1 MLDFRPPKQ
10 SPFLITFIKLC
21 APLYKKYGM
30 SDTEIK
36 VKAGAL
42 ERFQTLKGQRAL
54 VCPNHSNRHDPQA
67 MFFFGQAAKETF
79 NYVAAREV
87 FDWDHGFNGWWLQHI
102 GAYSVVRGAPD
113 RESFKMTKKILS
125 EGKQKLVLFPE
136 GEISRQNDTL
146 LPLETGAAQLSFW
159 ALDEL
164 DKQGLGEHLFIVPIA
179 LKYTYTGDITP
190 SLTDTLTRLE
200 TKMSVARPSGSKL
213 YPRLMAVAE
222 KLISSLESEYD
233 QRPAKDAT
241 LSDRITALRLAIL
254 SRMSNYL
261 NVELPHSDRTLDSVR
276 ILRNKIDD
284 FVYEDEQGLS
294 EYERERHEEKA
305 AAIKS
310 FYKDLDRVVNFV
322 SIYDGYIRSHMTQE
336 RFADVL
342 ERIEHEVLGETKVKG
357 PRCILIDVGNP
368 IDLRNYQSEY
378 KTNKKAALQKITEDL
393 STQMNSMLE
402 TMEHERMKKFVDY
415 P

>member
-1 MLDFRPPKQ
+1 MLDFRPPKE
-10 SPFLITFIKLC
+10 SPFLIGLIKLC

-30 SDTEIK
+30 SDTQIR
-36 VKAGAL
+36 VKEGAL
-42 ERFQTLKGQRAL
+42 ERFAKLKGKRAL

-67 MFFFGQAAKETF
+67 MFFFGQAAKESF

-113 RESFKMTKKILS
+113 RESFKMTKKILA

-146 LPLETGAAQLSFW
+146 LPLETGAAQLAFW
-159 ALDEL
+159 AMDEL
-164 DKQGLGEHLFIVPIA
+164 DKQGSSEHIYIAPIA
-179 LKYTYTGDITP
+179 LKYTYTGDIKP
-190 SLTDTLTRLE
+190 ALTETLARLE
-200 TKMSVARPSGSKL
+200 AKMSVARPSGSKL

-222 KLISSLESEYD
+222 RLIKALESEYN
-233 QRPAKDAT
+233 QEPAKDAT
-241 LSDRITALRLAIL
+241 LNDRISALRMAIL
-254 SRMSNYL
+254 THMSSYL
-261 NVELPHSDRTLDSVR
+261 NVDLPRSDRTLDAVR
-276 ILRNKIDD
+276 MLRNKIDD

-294 EYERERHEEKA
+294 EYEKELHTEKA
-305 AAIKS
+305 TEIKG

-322 SIYDGYIRSHMTQE
+322 SIYDGYIKEHMTQE

-342 ERIEHEVLGETKVKG
+342 ERIEHEVFGKTTIKG

-368 IDLRNYQSEY
+368 IDLRSYQQEY
-378 KTNKKAALQKITEDL
+378 KTHKKVALQKITDDL
-393 STQMNSMLE
+393 STQMNGMLE
-402 TMEHERMKKFVDY
+402 TLEHERMKTFVE
-415 P
+415 

>member
-1 MLDFRPPKQ
+1 MLDFRPPKE
-10 SPFLITFIKLC
+10 SPLLIGFIKLC

-30 SDTEIK
+30 SDTQIK
-36 VKAGAL
+36 VKDGAL
-42 ERFQTLKGQRAL
+42 QRFAQLKGKRAL

-67 MFFFGQAAKETF
+67 MFFFGQAAKESF

-159 ALDEL
+159 AMDEL
-164 DKQGLGEHLFIVPIA
+164 DKQGIAEHIYIVPIA
-179 LKYTYTGDITP
+179 LKYTYTGDIKP
-190 SLTDTLTRLE
+190 ALADTLAKLE
-200 TKMSVARPSGSKL
+200 SKMGVPRPSGTKL

-222 KLISSLESEYD
+222 RLIKALEAEYN
-233 QRPAKDAT
+233 QEPSKDAT
-241 LSDRITALRLAIL
+241 LNDRITALRMAIL
-254 SRMSNYL
+254 THMSSYL
-261 NVELPHSDRTLDSVR
+261 NIELPRSDRTLDAVR
-276 ILRNKIDD
+276 LLRNRIDD
-284 FVYEDEQGLS
+284 FVYESEDGLS
-294 EYERERHEEKA
+294 EYEKELHAEKA
-305 AAIKS
+305 TEIKG

-322 SIYDGYIRSHMTQE
+322 SIYDGYIKSHMTQE

-342 ERIEHEVLGETKVKG
+342 ERIEHEVLGETSIKG
-357 PRCILIDVGNP
+357 PRCIMIDVGNP
-368 IDLRNYQSEY
+368 IDLRSYQHEY
-378 KTNKKAALQKITEDL
+378 KTNKKVALQKITDEL
-393 STQMNSMLE
+393 STQMNGMLE
-402 TMEHERMKKFVDY
+402 TMEHERMKKFVE
-415 P
+415 

>member
-1 MLDFRPPKQ
+1 MLDFRPPKD
-10 SPFLITFIKLC
+10 SPLLISFIKLC

-30 SDTEIK
+30 SDTQIRIK
-36 VKAGAL
+36 EGAL
-42 ERFQTLKGQRAL
+42 ERFATLKGKRAL

-67 MFFFGQAAKETF
+67 MFFFGQAAKECF

-159 ALDEL
+159 AMDEL
-164 DKQGLGEHLFIVPIA
+164 DKQGSSEHIYLVPIA
-179 LKYTYTGDITP
+179 LKYTYTGDIKP
-190 SLTDTLTRLE
+190 ALTETLTRLE
-200 TKMSVARPSGSKL
+200 AKMSVARPSGSKL

-222 KLISSLESEYD
+222 RLIKALESEYN
-233 QRPAKDAT
+233 QEPSKDAS
-241 LSDRITALRLAIL
+241 LNDRITALRMAIL
-254 SRMSNYL
+254 THMSSYL
-261 NVELPHSDRTLDSVR
+261 NIELPKSERTLDAVR
-276 ILRNKIDD
+276 MLRNRIDD
-284 FVYEDEQGLS
+284 FVYADEEGLS
-294 EYERERHEEKA
+294 EYERQLHAEKA
-305 AAIKS
+305 TEIKG

-322 SIYDGYIRSHMTQE
+322 SIYDGYIKEHMTQE

-342 ERIEHEVLGETKVKG
+342 ERIEHEVFGKTTIKG
-357 PRCILIDVGNP
+357 PRCIIIDVGHP
-368 IDLRNYQSEY
+368 IDLRSYQQEY
-378 KTNKKAALQKITEDL
+378 KTSKKVALQKITDDL
-393 STQMNSMLE
+393 SSQMNGMLE
-402 TMEHERMKKFVDY
+402 TLEHERMKKFVE
-415 P
+415 

>member
-1 MLDFRPPKQ
+1 MLDFRPPKD
-10 SPFLITFIKLC
+10 SKFLIGFIKLF

-30 SDTEIK
+30 NDTQIRVRE
-36 VKAGAL
+36 GAL
-42 ERFQTLKGQRAL
+42 ERFAKLKGKRAL

-67 MFFFGQAAKETF
+67 MFFFGQAAKECF

-87 FDWDHGFNGWWLQHI
+87 FDWDRGFNGWWLQHI

-164 DKQGLGEHLFIVPIA
+164 DKQGLNEHLYIVPIA
-179 LKYTYTGDITP
+179 LKYTYTGDIKP
-190 SLTDTLTRLE
+190 ALTDTLTKLE
-200 TKMSVARPSGSKL
+200 AKLSVPRPSGSKL

-222 KLISSLESEYD
+222 KLISSLESEYN
-233 QRPAKDAT
+233 QHPAKDAT
-241 LSDRITALRLAIL
+241 LNDRITTLRLAIL
-254 SRMSNYL
+254 TRASAFL
-261 NVELPHSDRTLDSVR
+261 NVELPRSDRTLDAVR
-276 ILRNKIDD
+276 LLRNKIDD
-284 FVYEDEQGLS
+284 FVYEHEEGLS
-294 EYERERHEEKA
+294 EYEKERHDEKA
-305 AAIKS
+305 AAIKG

-322 SIYDGYIRSHMTQE
+322 SIYDGYIKEHMTQE

-342 ERIEHEVLGETKVKG
+342 ERIEYEVFGETTVKG
-357 PRCILIDVGNP
+357 PRNILIDVGNP
-368 IDLRNYQSEY
+368 IDLRSYQHEY
-378 KTNKKAALQKITEDL
+378 KTNKKVALQKITEEL
-393 STQMNSMLE
+393 STQMSGMLD
-402 TMEHERMKKFVDY
+402 TLEHERMKKFVDS